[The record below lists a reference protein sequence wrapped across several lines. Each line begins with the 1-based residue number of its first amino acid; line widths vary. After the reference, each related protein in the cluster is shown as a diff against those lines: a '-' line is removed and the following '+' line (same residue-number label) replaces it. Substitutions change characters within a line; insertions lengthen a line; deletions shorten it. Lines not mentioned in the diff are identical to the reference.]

1 MVMERCV
8 RAITHTGVCYMV
20 CDSSLSWITQHS
32 HWLCETG
39 VSSCFFNNW
48 EQLIDLEC
56 HACASCHM
64 VTMSTSLPLSASVHG
79 CIIRAGCG
87 AAAQPCFFF
96 SLVAICGIA
105 GKNSLWPN
113 IAFYQQSTIVK
124 VMSVKLLTGH
134 LQLRTWSIITL
145 CVICFIIYVHEY
157 LST

>member
-39 VSSCFFNNW
+39 VSSCFLTIENNL
-48 EQLIDLEC
+48 LILNVMLVLPVTWSPWAPLFLFQPQCMDVLLELDV
-56 HACASCHM
+56 ALLLSLAS
-64 VTMSTSLPLSASVHG
+64 
-79 CIIRAGCG
+79 
-87 AAAQPCFFF
+87 FFA
-96 SLVAICGIA
+96 LVAICGIA

>member
-1 MVMERCV
+1 MDVLLELDV
-8 RAITHTGVCYMV
+8 ALLL
-20 CDSSLSWITQHS
+20 SLAS
-32 HWLCETG
+32 
-39 VSSCFFNNW
+39 FF
-48 EQLIDLEC
+48 
-56 HACASCHM
+56 A
-64 VTMSTSLPLSASVHG
+64 
-79 CIIRAGCG
+79 
-87 AAAQPCFFF
+87 
-96 SLVAICGIA
+96 LVAICGIA